1 VEIQHR
7 IPNRIVKLSRSA
19 PPGQLAFETHSFA
32 DMENVVVEVGWADVP
47 FYKETRKS
55 RAKDQRFPTERW
67 EQHKA
72 RASMRLQPTRPQS
85 R

>member
-1 VEIQHR
+1 
-7 IPNRIVKLSRSA
+7 
-19 PPGQLAFETHSFA
+19 
-32 DMENVVVEVGWADVP
+32 MENVVVEVGWADVP